1 MAADKTHLHHRL
13 IDLGFTQKQ
22 AVAIMYAIA
31 AILGLTAVLIAG
43 EGFMRAIV
51 LVIIVFIV
59 VIMCSLIMYK
69 HKIHRGI
76 KNDKQN

>member
-1 MAADKTHLHHRL
+1 
-13 IDLGFTQKQ
+13 
-22 AVAIMYAIA
+22 MYAIA

-76 KNDKQN
+76 KDDKQN